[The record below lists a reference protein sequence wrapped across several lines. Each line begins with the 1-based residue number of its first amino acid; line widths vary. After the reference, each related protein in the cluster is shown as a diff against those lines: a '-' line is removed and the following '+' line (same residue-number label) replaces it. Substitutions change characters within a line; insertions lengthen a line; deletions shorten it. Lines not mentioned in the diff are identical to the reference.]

1 MKKIGLFLLVILSA
15 SLSAQTNF
23 YSFGFVKNQSIPV
36 DNQNDTSL
44 TSPWIGG
51 FNSVRFSEIDLNN
64 DGLQDLFG
72 FEKHGNRILPFLWN
86 STQSNYTFAP
96 EYIHNFPDLHDWVIL
111 KDYNNDGLV
120 DIFTYGLGSIRVFKQ
135 TSSNPLMFSL
145 VTDQLQSYY
154 YNGYVNIF
162 TSPDDYLAIED
173 FDFDGDLDIVNFWI
187 LGKYV
192 HLQKNLSMELY
203 GNADSLKFILGD
215 ECWGKFSEGA
225 DNNTITLFTNCQNK
239 EWDATNES
247 TRHIGSSLQA
257 IKNDQDTV
265 FHLLIGDVD
274 YPNLIL
280 LTNGGTQDSALMV
293 SQTTQFPNQ
302 TEPIHLFSMP
312 AVSLVD
318 IDHDGQ
324 NEILTSPSDPSLNKS
339 QDLNSV
345 WVYDFQNNSQ
355 SYQLR
360 TTSFIQNQTIDV
372 GSGAYPVLFD
382 WNNDGLKDLFVA
394 NFGSYDSS
402 KYVNGLLQSYYSSGI
417 SYFQNVGNQ
426 TQPAFK
432 WITHDFGNLKKDQ
445 YQSLYPAFADL
456 DQNGTIDMLCGN
468 MDGTLTFFPNQ
479 NPIGQLPL
487 FGTPTSNYQSITVSN
502 FSTPQLFDLDRDGD
516 LDLIIGNRRGQIA
529 YYQNVAGQGIPNFQ
543 LVTTTLGNVDVRD
556 ITLSYFGYSVPQFFN
571 FNNQTYLICGS
582 EQGEIILFKNID
594 HNLSGTFTQDFSLVE
609 TVTNTPYLIDEGIRC
624 GAAIAD
630 LNGDQR
636 PELIVGNWA
645 GGLSFY
651 SGSAPIPVGIPIME
665 DQVKVYPNP
674 ATDQITIDLGTN
686 NEATIQLFSVTGQLI
701 TSMKCNSPINSI
713 NCSSFS
719 NGFYFLKIKTKT
731 GVTTKKVCITK

>member
-15 SLSAQTNF
+15 SLTAQTQF
-23 YSFGFVKNQSIPV
+23 YPIGFIKNNSIPIY
-36 DNQNDTSL
+36 NQNDTL
-44 TSPWIGG
+44 LDLHWIGG
-51 FNSVRFSEIDLNN
+51 VNSIHFSEIDLNH
-64 DGLQDLFG
+64 DGHQDLFG

-86 STQSNYTFAP
+86 TVTLEYVYAP
-96 EYIHNFPDLHDWVIL
+96 EYIHSFPPLHDWVIL
-111 KDYNNDGLV
+111 KDFNNDGLE
-120 DIFTYGLGSIRVFKQ
+120 DIFTYGLGSIRVFQQ
-135 TSSNPLMFSL
+135 TSSSPLQFTI
-145 VTDQLQSYY
+145 VTEQLQSYY

-162 TSPDDYLAIED
+162 TSPDDYLAVED

-192 HLQKNLSMELY
+192 HLQKNLSKELY
-203 GNADSLKFILGD
+203 GNSDSLKYTLSD
-215 ECWGKFSEGA
+215 ECWGGFSEGA

-239 EWDATNES
+239 EWDSTNES

-257 IKNDQDTV
+257 IKNDQDTL
-265 FHLLIGDVD
+265 FHLLVGDVD
-274 YPNLIL
+274 YPDLIF

-302 TEPIHLFSMP
+302 TDPIHLFSMP
-312 AVSLVD
+312 SVSLVD
-318 IDHDGQ
+318 VDHDGQ
-324 NEILTSPSDPSLNKS
+324 NEILASPSDPSLNKS

-345 WVYDFQNNSQ
+345 WLYDFQNNTQ
-355 SYQLR
+355 NYQLE

-372 GSGAYPVLFD
+372 GSGAYPVLYD

-417 SYFQNVGNQ
+417 SYFQNIGTQ

-468 MDGTLTFFPNQ
+468 MYGTLTFFPNQ
-479 NPIGQLPL
+479 NPIGQLL
-487 FGTPTSNYQSITVSN
+487 QFGTPVPNYQNISVSS
-502 FSTPQLFDLDRDGD
+502 FSTPQLFDLDGDGD
-516 LDLIIGNRRGQIA
+516 LDLVIGNRRGQIA
-529 YYQNVAGQGIPNFQ
+529 YYQNIAGQGIPNFQ

-556 ITLSYFGYSVPQFFN
+556 ITLSYFGYSVPQFFK

-582 EQGEIILFKNID
+582 EQGEIFLYKNID
-594 HNLSGTFTQDFSLVE
+594 NNLLGTFTQDYSLVE
-609 TVTNTPYLIDEGIRC
+609 SFTNTPYLIDEGIRC

-645 GGLSFY
+645 GGLTFF
-651 SGSAPIPVGIPIME
+651 SGSAPIPVEITKHN

-674 ATDQITIDLGTN
+674 ATDQITIELGAY
-686 NEATIQLFSVTGQLI
+686 NEATIQLFSITGQLI
-701 TSMKCNSPINSI
+701 TSIECNNPINSI
-713 NCSSFS
+713 NCTSFS
-719 NGFYFLKIKTKT
+719 NGFYFLKIKTHS
-731 GVTTKKVCITK
+731 GVITKKVGITN

>member
-1 MKKIGLFLLVILSA
+1 MKKITLFLLVILSA
-15 SLSAQTNF
+15 TLKAQTQF
-23 YSFGFVKNQSIPV
+23 YPFGFIKNNSIPIY
-36 DNQNDTSL
+36 NQNDTL
-44 TSPWIGG
+44 LDHPWIGG
-51 FNSVRFSEIDLNN
+51 MNSVHFSAIDLNH
-64 DGLQDLFG
+64 DGHQDLFG
-72 FEKHGNRILPFLWN
+72 FEKHGNRVLPFLWN
-86 STQSNYTFAP
+86 SITLKYEYAP
-96 EYIHNFPDLHDWVIL
+96 EYIQSFPPLHDWVIL
-111 KDYNNDGLV
+111 KDFNNDGLQ
-120 DIFTYGLGSIRVFKQ
+120 DIFTYGLGSIRVFQQ
-135 TSSNPLMFSL
+135 TSSNPVQFSL

-192 HLQKNLSMELY
+192 HFQKNLSMELF
-203 GNADSLKFILGD
+203 GNTDSLKFILGD

-239 EWDATNES
+239 EWDPLNEN

-257 IKNDQDTV
+257 IKNNQDTLY
-265 FHLLIGDVD
+265 HLLVGDVD
-274 YPNLIL
+274 YPDLIF

-302 TEPIHLFSMP
+302 TDPIHLFSMP
-312 AVSLVD
+312 SVSLVD
-318 IDHDGQ
+318 VDHDGQ
-324 NEILTSPSDPSLNKS
+324 NEILASPSDPSLNKS
-339 QDLNSV
+339 KDLNSV
-345 WVYDFQNNSQ
+345 WLYEFQNNTQ
-355 SYQLR
+355 NYQLE

-372 GSGAYPVLFD
+372 GSGAYPVLYD

-394 NFGSYDSS
+394 NFGIYDSS

-417 SYFQNVGNQ
+417 SYFQNIGTQ

-479 NPIGQLPL
+479 NPIGQLPQ
-487 FGTPTSNYQSITVSN
+487 FGTPVPNYQNISVSS
-502 FSTPQLFDLDRDGD
+502 FSTPQLFDLDGDGD
-516 LDLIIGNRRGQIA
+516 LDLVIGNRRGQIA
-529 YYQNVAGQGIPNFQ
+529 YYQNIAGQGIPNFQ

-556 ITLSYFGYSVPQFFN
+556 IPLSYFGYSVPQFFK

-582 EQGEIILFKNID
+582 EQGEIFLFKNID
-594 HNLSGTFTQDFSLVE
+594 NNLLGTFTQDYSLVE
-609 TVTNTPYLIDEGIRC
+609 TFTNTPYLIDEGIRC
-624 GAAIAD
+624 GSAIAD
-630 LNGDQR
+630 LNGDQQ

-651 SGSAPIPVGIPIME
+651 SGSAPIPVGITILE

-674 ATDQITIDLGTN
+674 ATDQITIELGAD
-686 NEATIQLFSVTGQLI
+686 NEGTIQLFSVTGQLI
-701 TSMKCNSPINSI
+701 SSMNFNNSLYTI

-719 NGFYFLKIKTKT
+719 NGLYFLKIQTHS
-731 GVTTKKVCITK
+731 GVITKKVCITK